1 MPLMQKVAVHPM
13 SIMKDKKDSKD
24 GAKGKDGA
32 KVSQNNLVFLILFI
46 FIDLCWIE
54 IWMWNK
60 QICFIFK

>member
-32 KVSQNNLVFLILFI
+32 KVSQNNLVFLFI
-46 FIDLCWIE
+46 FVDLCW
-54 IWMWNK
+54 NLNVK
-60 QICFIFK
+60 QTDVYMLYI

>member
-46 FIDLCWIE
+46 FIDLC
-54 IWMWNK
+54 
-60 QICFIFK
+60 